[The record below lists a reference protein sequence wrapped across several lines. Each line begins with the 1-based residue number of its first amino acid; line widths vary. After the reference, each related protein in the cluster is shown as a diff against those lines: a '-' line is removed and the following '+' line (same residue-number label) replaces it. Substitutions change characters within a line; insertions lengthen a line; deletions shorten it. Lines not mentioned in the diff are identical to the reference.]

1 MFLLVDVKG
10 FLMKKEQKILSYL
23 DIGKYNL

>member
-1 MFLLVDVKG
+1 MFLLMDVKG

-23 DIGKYNL
+23 EIGKYNL